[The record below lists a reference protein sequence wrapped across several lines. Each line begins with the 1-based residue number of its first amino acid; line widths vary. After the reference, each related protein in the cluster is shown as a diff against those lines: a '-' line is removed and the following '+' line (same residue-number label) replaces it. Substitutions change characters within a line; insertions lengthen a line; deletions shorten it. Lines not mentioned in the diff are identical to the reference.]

1 MVKKEMKK
9 NVYSFYLSLC
19 PDKEHFIRKAF
30 AKEKVYIHC
39 AALTSEN
46 MHTDTEILGVFVDSK
61 LDNKMLDAMPNLKL
75 IVTLSVGFDH
85 IDLEYA
91 KKKKI
96 TVCNIPNYG
105 ENTVAEHALALLLSI
120 AREIPDSVNRVR
132 SGIFSYEELRG
143 FDLLG
148 KTVGVV
154 GTGRIGT
161 YFIKLLQ
168 GFGVNILAYD
178 PFPRKEL
185 MSEYNFKYVKLEK
198 LLHES
203 DIISLHV
210 PLTKDTKHLIN
221 KKTLSQMKKGVVII
235 NSSRGGIVDGKA
247 LLAGLE
253 KGKVFAAGLDV
264 LEGEEYL
271 KHPQDIHDAKE
282 QKRREEFIDTIH
294 HLTSHPQII
303 VTPHNAFNS
312 NESIERMFQLGVD
325 TIKRFNQKKALKNKL
340 V

>member
-1 MVKKEMKK
+1 MPKKETAKT
-9 NVYSFYLSLC
+9 VYSFYLSLC

-30 AKEKVYIHC
+30 AKEKVVVHC
-39 AALTSEN
+39 GPLTSEN
-46 MHTDTEILGVFVDSK
+46 IHSDTEVLGVFVDSK
-61 LDNKMLDAMPNLKL
+61 LNNKMIDAMPNLKL

-105 ENTVAEHALALLLSI
+105 ENTVAEHAFALLLSI

-132 SGIFSYEELRG
+132 SGMFSYEELRG
-143 FDLLG
+143 FDILG
-148 KTVGVV
+148 KTIGVV

-185 MSEYNFKYVKLEK
+185 LSEYKFKYVKLEK

-221 KKTLSQMKKGVVII
+221 KKTIAKMKKGVVIL
-235 NSSRGGIVDGKA
+235 NSSRGGIIDGKA
-247 LLAGLE
+247 LLSGLE
-253 KGKVFAAGLDV
+253 SGRVRAAGLDV

-282 QKRREEFIDTIH
+282 QKRREELIDIIH
-294 HLTSHPQII
+294 HLTAHPQVL

-312 NESIERMFQLGVD
+312 NESIERMFELGVD
-325 TIKRFNQKKALKNKL
+325 TIKRFEQKKTLKNKL